1 MRRLAS
7 EKGVKNVMFRDLKA
21 DEIEVRVAQ
30 AKQTGVSLLLYK
42 DARVDQNILDETG
55 DSCSID
61 WLYYKHTV
69 DLDELQQER
78 DSRP

>member
-1 MRRLAS
+1 M
-7 EKGVKNVMFRDLKA
+7 KTTTNVTINKDYLR
-21 DEIEVRVAQ
+21 EII
-30 AKQTGVSLLLYK
+30 KK
-42 DARVDQNILDETG
+42 C

-78 DSRP
+78 DGRP